1 MKKSLLALAA
11 LGAFAS
17 AAQAESSVT
26 LFGLIDTGINYV
38 SNVQTYN
45 QAGNAAGGKSQVNL
59 SSGGLQGSR
68 WGLRGS
74 QDLGNG
80 LKAIF
85 TLESGF
91 DVNTG
96 SQLQSSQAR
105 NRIFGRQAFAGLSG
119 DFGTVTIG
127 RQYDSIADFVSP
139 LAASGRWEGSFAAHP
154 GDIDNFNNS
163 RRVNNSIKYTSNS
176 YEGLTFGG
184 LYSLGGTPGRRS
196 DNQVWSAGV
205 GYANGPIALGAAYLN
220 AKTPASSF
228 FADEGITV
236 EDTLFI
242 DPSKNPVFG
251 SYVNAKS
258 LQIIAAGGTFDFGA
272 LTAGV
277 NYSNTQFKSSVI
289 AGLDE
294 KTRNATF
301 QNAEAS
307 LAYHFAPDL
316 VGMLSYDYTWSNKIN
331 NNTAKYQQVNV
342 SLSQDLSKSVEVYVL
357 GAYQKARGK
366 DAYGNALVA
375 GISGVSASSKNTQAL
390 VRAGLRVAF

>member
-26 LFGLIDTGINYV
+26 LFGLIDTGVNYV
-38 SNVQTYN
+38 NNVVDTD
-45 QAGNAAGGKSQVNL
+45 AKTSGSRFNL

-68 WGLRGS
+68 WGLRGT

-80 LKAIF
+80 LKAVF

-91 DVNTG
+91 DVNNG
-96 SQLQSSQAR
+96 ESLQD

-154 GDIDNFNNS
+154 GDIDNLNNTRRINNS
-163 RRVNNSIKYTSNS
+163 VKYTSNS
-176 YEGLTFGG
+176 YDGLSFGG
-184 LYSLGGTPGRRS
+184 LYSLGGTAGRRS
-196 DNQVWSAGV
+196 DNQIWSAGI
-205 GYANGPIALGAAYLN
+205 GYNNGPIALGAAYLN
-220 AKTPASSF
+220 AKTPANSF
-228 FADEGITV
+228 FTKGEQDV
-236 EDTLFI
+236 V
-242 DPSKNPVFG
+242 KNPIVGAFA
-251 SYVNAKS
+251 NAKT

-277 NYSNTQFKSSVI
+277 NYSNTQFRGVKV
-289 AGLDE
+289 LDGA
-294 KTRNATF
+294 NATF
-301 QNAEAS
+301 QNAEAN

-316 VGMLSYDYTWSNKIN
+316 IGMVSYDYTWSNKLDD
-331 NNTAKYQQVNV
+331 KKVKLHQVNV

-357 GAYQKARGK
+357 GAYQKAKG
-366 DAYGNALVA
+366 DAARA
-375 GISGVSASSKNTQAL
+375 FISGVGLSDKDTQAL

>member
-1 MKKSLLALAA
+1 MSSQQKTLNPHSLGDYPMKKSLLALAA

-38 SNVQTYN
+38 NNVATN
-45 QAGNAAGGKSQVNL
+45 DGGKSQL
-59 SSGGLQGSR
+59 KLTSGGLQGSR
-68 WGLRGS
+68 WGLRGA

-91 DVNTG
+91 DVNNGTQ
-96 SQLQSSQAR
+96 SQE
-105 NRIFGRQAFAGLSG
+105 NRIFGRQAFVGLSG

-154 GDIDNFNNS
+154 GDLDNFNNT
-163 RRVNNSIKYTSNS
+163 RRVNNSIKYVSNS
-176 YEGLTFGG
+176 YEGLSFGG
-184 LYSLGGTPGRRS
+184 LYSNNGTAGKRS
-196 DNQVWSAGV
+196 DGQIWSAGV

-220 AKTPASSF
+220 AKNPGESF
-228 FADEGITV
+228 FVPDDKKSPMFAGLT
-236 EDTLFI
+236 
-242 DPSKNPVFG
+242 S
-251 SYVNAKS
+251 AKT

-277 NYSNTQFKSSVI
+277 NYSNTQFKGIKDPQLNGNVT
-289 AGLDE
+289 L
-294 KTRNATF
+294 
-301 QNAEAS
+301 QNAEANV
-307 LAYHFAPDL
+307 AYHFAPDL
-316 VGMLSYDYTWSNKIN
+316 VGMVSYDYTWTGKIQNKK
-331 NNTAKYQQVNV
+331 AKFHQVNV

-357 GAYQKARGK
+357 GAYQKASG
-366 DAYGNALVA
+366 DSNVA
-375 GISGVSASSKNTQAL
+375 NISGVGPSSKDTQAL
-390 VRAGLRVAF
+390 VRAGIRVAF

>member
-26 LFGLIDTGINYV
+26 LFGLIDTGVNYV
-38 SNVQTYN
+38 NNVQTTEK
-45 QAGNAAGGKSQVNL
+45 GGKSQVNL

-80 LKAIF
+80 LKAVF

-96 SQLQSSQAR
+96 TQSQG

-154 GDIDNFNNS
+154 GDIDNFNNT
-163 RRVNNSIKYTSNS
+163 RRINNSIKYTSNS

-184 LYSLGGTPGRRS
+184 LYSLGGIAGQRS
-196 DNQVWSAGV
+196 ANQVWSAGV
-205 GYANGPIALGAAYLN
+205 AYA
-220 AKTPASSF
+220 
-228 FADEGITV
+228 
-236 EDTLFI
+236 
-242 DPSKNPVFG
+242 
-251 SYVNAKS
+251 
-258 LQIIAAGGTFDFGA
+258 
-272 LTAGV
+272 
-277 NYSNTQFKSSVI
+277 
-289 AGLDE
+289 
-294 KTRNATF
+294 
-301 QNAEAS
+301 
-307 LAYHFAPDL
+307 
-316 VGMLSYDYTWSNKIN
+316 M
-331 NNTAKYQQVNV
+331 
-342 SLSQDLSKSVEVYVL
+342 
-357 GAYQKARGK
+357 
-366 DAYGNALVA
+366 
-375 GISGVSASSKNTQAL
+375 
-390 VRAGLRVAF
+390 VRLL

>member
-26 LFGLIDTGINYV
+26 LFGLIDTGVNYV
-38 SNVQTYN
+38 NNVVDTK
-45 QAGNAAGGKSQVNL
+45 GSGSRFNL

-96 SQLQSSQAR
+96 TASQDG
-105 NRIFGRQAFAGLSG
+105 RIFGRQAFAGLSG

-139 LAASGRWEGSFAAHP
+139 LTASGRWEGAFAAHP
-154 GDIDNFNNS
+154 GDVDNLNNT

-176 YEGLTFGG
+176 YEGLSFGG
-184 LYSLGGTPGRRS
+184 LYSLGGTAGRRS
-196 DNQVWSAGV
+196 DNQVWSAGI
-205 GYANGPIALGAAYLN
+205 GYNNGPIALGAAYLN
-220 AKTPASSF
+220 AKNPGQSF
-228 FADEGITV
+228 FTGDDLRSIK
-236 EDTLFI
+236 DPQRNLFVA
-242 DPSKNPVFG
+242 PFVS
-251 SYVNAKS
+251 AKT
-258 LQIIAAGGTFDFGA
+258 LQIIATGGTFDFGA

-277 NYSNTQFKSSVI
+277 NYSNTQFRGVKN
-289 AGLDE
+289 DE
-294 KTRNATF
+294 FSGTAIF
-301 QNAEAS
+301 QNAEAN

-316 VGMLSYDYTWSNKIN
+316 VGMVSYDYTWTNKLSDHKF
-331 NNTAKYQQVNV
+331 KYHQVNV
-342 SLSQDLSKSVEVYVL
+342 SLSQDLSKTVEVYVL
-357 GAYQKARGK
+357 GAYQKAKG
-366 DAYGNALVA
+366 DGNVA
-375 GISGVSASSKNTQAL
+375 SISGAGLSNKDTQAL
-390 VRAGLRVAF
+390 VRAGIRVAF